1 MSVRNLFLVLLFLSF
16 ISCSA
21 PSEQPLTGDDKT
33 DIQANYW
40 LYQINMH
47 DYFIHFDKYDT
58 GWTGEVENSTQQYS
72 SSFPHKEFIYD
83 IDTIAKTIAIMY
95 DETGEEVTWNYHL
108 EFDNK
113 RILYLDDKPYIDAK
127 DEIGSFASREQEQN
141 QQLQNSIKSLQQ

>member
-1 MSVRNLFLVLLFLSF
+1 MSVRNLFQILLALAFV
-16 ISCSA
+16 SCSA
-21 PSEQPLTGDDKT
+21 PSEQPLTGDDKA
-33 DIQANYW
+33 DILANDW
-40 LYQINMH
+40 MYQINMH

-95 DETGEEVTWNYHL
+95 NETGEEVTWIYRL
-108 EFDNK
+108 EFDYK

-127 DEIGSFASREQEQN
+127 DELGSFASMEQEQ
-141 QQLQNSIKSLQQ
+141 QQQIQNSINSMQQ

>member
-1 MSVRNLFLVLLFLSF
+1 MSVRNLFLVLLFFSF

-33 DIQANYW
+33 DIQANDW

-113 RILYLDDKPYIDAK
+113 RILYLDDIPYIDAK